1 MRAKEIKIIIA
12 DDHDLIRQGLRT
24 IIGLEEDLKIVRE
37 VENGKLLLDV
47 LETEEADVVL
57 LDVNMPIINGLEGLK
72 RIKETYPKVKVIML
86 TIEKFDST
94 IRKAIDIGA
103 DGYVLKDSA
112 GTEIVE
118 AIRTV
123 CDGEKYIDKSL
134 VSILFSQMATTEEE
148 KTSAL
153 DDLSRR
159 ELEVLRE
166 IARGHGN
173 RKIGENLYISEKT
186 VKNYATNVFRK
197 LEVKDRVQATIF
209 AIENDVES
217 YYTKHYEEE

>member
-1 MRAKEIKIIIA
+1 MRAKEIRIVIA

-24 IIGLEEDLKIVRE
+24 IIGLEEDLKILRE
-37 VENGKLLLDV
+37 VENGKLLLEV
-47 LETEEADVVL
+47 LKIHEADVVL
-57 LDVNMPIINGLEGLK
+57 LDVNMPIINGLESLK
-72 RIKETYPKVKVIML
+72 KIKEIYPEIKVIML
-86 TIEKFDST
+86 TIERFDST

-123 CDGEKYIDKSL
+123 YEGEKYIDKSL
-134 VSILFSQMATTEEE
+134 VTILFSQVGTRGDPE
-148 KTSAL
+148 SSLL
-153 DDLSRR
+153 DELSRR
-159 ELEVLRE
+159 EIEVLRE
-166 IARGHGN
+166 IARGRGN
-173 RKIGENLYISEKT
+173 REIGKNLFISEKT

-217 YYTKHYEEE
+217 YYKENYKD

>member
-1 MRAKEIKIIIA
+1 MKGKKIKIVIA

-24 IIGLEEDLKIVRE
+24 IIGLEEDLEISRE
-37 VENGKLLLDV
+37 VENGKLLLEV
-47 LETEEADVVL
+47 LKTHEADVVL
-57 LDVNMPIINGLEGLK
+57 LDVNMPIINGLESLK
-72 RIKETYPKVKVIML
+72 TIKEYYSKVKVIML
-86 TIEKFDST
+86 TIERFDST

-123 CDGEKYIDKSL
+123 YEGEKYIDKSL
-134 VSILFSQMATTEEE
+134 VTMLFHQVASKEEAE
-148 KTSAL
+148 GSLL
-153 DDLSRR
+153 DELSRR
-159 ELEVLRE
+159 EVEVLRE
-166 IARGHGN
+166 IARGRGN
-173 RKIGENLYISEKT
+173 REIGENLFISEKT

-209 AIENDVES
+209 AIENDVET
-217 YYTKHYEEE
+217 YYSKHYGD

>member
-1 MRAKEIKIIIA
+1 MRAKEIRIVIA

-24 IIGLEEDLKIVRE
+24 IIGLEEDLKILRE
-37 VENGKLLLDV
+37 VENGKLLLEV
-47 LETEEADVVL
+47 LKIHEADVVL

-72 RIKETYPKVKVIML
+72 RIKETYPTVRVIML

-123 CDGEKYIDKSL
+123 YNGEKYIDKSL
-134 VSILFSQMATTEEE
+134 VTMLFNQMTMKDEV

-173 RKIGENLYISEKT
+173 RKIGENLFISEKT

-197 LEVKDRVQATIF
+197 LEVEDRVQATIF
-209 AIENDVES
+209 AIENDVEA
-217 YYTKHYEEE
+217 YYDQHYEE

>member
-1 MRAKEIKIIIA
+1 MRAKEINIIIA

-24 IIGLEEDLKIVRE
+24 IIGLEEDINIVRE
-37 VENGKLLLDV
+37 VENGKLLLEV
-47 LETEEADVVL
+47 LQTQEADVVL

-72 RIKETYPKVKVIML
+72 RIKENYPKVKVIML
-86 TIEKFDST
+86 TIERFDST

-123 CDGEKYIDKSL
+123 FEGEKYIDKSL
-134 VSILFSQMATTEEE
+134 VTMLFNQMTMNGDVQP
-148 KTSAL
+148 SAL
-153 DDLSRR
+153 AELSRR

-166 IARGHGN
+166 MARGHGN
-173 RKIGENLYISEKT
+173 REIGENLFISEKT
-186 VKNYATNVFRK
+186 VKNYATSIFRK

-217 YYTKHYEEE
+217 YYSKHYEE

>member
-1 MRAKEIKIIIA
+1 MRAKEISIIIA

-24 IIGLEEDLKIVRE
+24 IIGLEEDIKILRE

-47 LETEEADVVL
+47 LKNHEADVVL
-57 LDVNMPIINGLEGLK
+57 LDVNMPIINGLESLK
-72 RIKETYPKVKVIML
+72 RIKENYLKVKVIML

-123 CDGEKYIDKSL
+123 YDGEKYIDKSL
-134 VSILFSQMATTEEE
+134 VTMLFNQMTMKEDV

-173 RKIGENLYISEKT
+173 REIGENLFISEKT

-209 AIENDVES
+209 AIENDVEA
-217 YYTKHYEEE
+217 YYTRHYED

>member
-1 MRAKEIKIIIA
+1 MRVKEIKIIIA

-24 IIGLEEDLKIVRE
+24 IIGLEEDIKIIRE
-37 VENGKLLLDV
+37 VENGKLLLEG
-47 LETEEADVVL
+47 LNTHEADVVL
-57 LDVNMPIINGLEGLK
+57 LDVNMPVINGLESLK
-72 RIKETYPKVKVIML
+72 QIKETHPKIKVIML
-86 TIEKFDST
+86 TIERFDST

-123 CDGEKYIDKSL
+123 YEGEKYIDKSL
-134 VSILFSQMATTEEE
+134 VTMLFNEVGTKEEPE
-148 KTSAL
+148 GSLL

-159 ELEVLRE
+159 EIEVLRE
-166 IARGHGN
+166 IARGRGN
-173 RKIGENLYISEKT
+173 REIGERLFISEKT
-186 VKNYATNVFRK
+186 VKNYATGVFRK

-209 AIENDVES
+209 AIENDVET
-217 YYTKHYEEE
+217 YYKKHYND